1 MTDLKP
7 CPFCGGK
14 AQFFVTKK
22 GLSIMCTE
30 CYCGTRSATHKHFS
44 MKEWKE
50 VGDTVE
56 YLAKIWNRRAEN
68 ERQNFF

>member
-1 MTDLKP
+1 MYEELVKALKEHHCDKTDEDSWE
-7 CPFCGGK
+7 F
-14 AQFFVTKK
+14 
-22 GLSIMCTE
+22 CTE
-30 CYCGTRSATHKHFS
+30 CYCGTRPATHKHFS

-56 YLAKIWNRRAEN
+56 FLAKIWNRRAEN